1 MSEIENRNVLLP
13 LFLFFDFD
21 NHLLQQEG
29 SASASVALFHRIKLN
44 KRCLYMKKA
53 LSYMN

>member
-1 MSEIENRNVLLP
+1 MSEIEKRNVLLP

-44 KRCLYMKKA
+44 KRCLYMKEA
-53 LSYMN
+53 LSYMY